1 VNPGKERGR
10 EPTQH
15 EPQIPSGLDPFLLRE
30 ELLELW
36 CLKDLQM
43 LRLAAHR
50 GFSEL
55 AEPLED
61 LLSILEGCPG
71 KQKGRSHTA
80 GHCIL
85 MEFQAWQKKHPQFLN
100 LTHYSLTLQAMTLQQ
115 RALFLLPDQ
124 QLSFLDSLIDVYQLK
139 SADVAL
145 LQQHLV
151 RLQSL
156 NLYKEAAMLS
166 MKLQCQKELDL
177 EEMCVPLILQNK
189 LSLAESFV
197 TGHSHLEERLVTL
210 LDSWCHPSFCL
221 GDIRRR
227 FPHLSVSRHCLD
239 QIQPKML
246 TKHVFRLMEKFN
258 IDAGL
263 CPNARHKRRLD
274 SLRFLMYARFI
285 ERISM
290 TEENWAAQYVVED
303 EPQLQVQLVQMLVKY
318 SGLQKASQW
327 SLKYSVPRDQLPSE
341 LSVLL
346 RQVDLN
352 KSEQTE
358 FISPPSQREKF
369 YQVPLT
375 EDKIVFVDT
384 PEALLQC
391 QKVVLK
397 EGALV
402 GVDMEWQPTF
412 GCSSTQQVALMQ
424 LAVMDQV
431 FLLDI
436 STEGFSQH
444 SNTVS
449 FIRSLFSSK
458 NVLKLGYSMSGD
470 LRCVL
475 ATWPQFSE
483 EPLVTQS
490 VLDLVHVH
498 QKIQHSKV
506 NRTQTGS
513 KEVLKGLSLLV
524 QQVLGRPLDKTEQMS
539 NWKRRP
545 LRASQ
550 IRYAVADA
558 YCLLEVY
565 RVLESNPAHF
575 GLPDDLRD
583 ISPRQSEKRKDK
595 KPKECQRAQRVSRP
609 HCDKEKDLLCGVQP
623 SADSPPLPPQQ
634 LRVVCDNMLQGL
646 GRTLRCLGVD
656 VLMLENGDDHR
667 VAAKLA
673 QAEGRVILTC
683 GQPFLTLRSQV
694 GEGRCLSLDCSEKAK
709 DQAVRVLRH
718 FNVQPT
724 PSDIFS
730 RCQVSGVSPD
740 LGVNQESVKRIVYP
754 IWCQNASGTRG

>member
-1 VNPGKERGR
+1 MSC
-10 EPTQH
+10 PTSH
-15 EPQIPSGLDPFLLRE
+15 S
-30 ELLELW
+30 
-36 CLKDLQM
+36 
-43 LRLAAHR
+43 AAHR

-85 MEFQAWQKKHPQFLN
+85 MEFQAWQKKHPQVTLS
-100 LTHYSLTLQAMTLQQ
+100 SLSEQQAMTLQQ

-221 GDIRRR
+221 GDIRRYG
-227 FPHLSVSRHCLD
+227 SSR
-239 QIQPKML
+239 
-246 TKHVFRLMEKFN
+246 
-258 IDAGL
+258 
-263 CPNARHKRRLD
+263 
-274 SLRFLMYARFI
+274 
-285 ERISM
+285 
-290 TEENWAAQYVVED
+290 
-303 EPQLQVQLVQMLVKY
+303 MLVKY

-341 LSVLL
+341 
-346 RQVDLN
+346 
-352 KSEQTE
+352 
-358 FISPPSQREKF
+358 REKF

-498 QKIQHSKV
+498 QKVTLFNTVKSTGLKLAQKRCWLVKILLRKASV
-506 NRTQTGS
+506 CWSSRSWGGLWTRRNRCPTGKDVHCEPVKS
-513 KEVLKGLSLLV
+513 DMQKTIITGHKLSLRL
-524 QQVLGRPLDKTEQMS
+524 
-539 NWKRRP
+539 
-545 LRASQ
+545 
-550 IRYAVADA
+550 VADA

-595 KPKECQRAQRVSRP
+595 KPKERHTEQECQRAQRVSRP

-667 VAAKLA
+667 VAAKVS

-730 RCQVSGVSPD
+730 RCQVM
-740 LGVNQESVKRIVYP
+740 K
-754 IWCQNASGTRG
+754 C